1 MRTKYWNLT
10 KFDQHVTEMMITTG
24 NNFKN
29 FPASGLLII
38 LQKTNSVAKRNI
50 NCVLIPA
57 LKTGILVIVVLI
69 R

>member
-1 MRTKYWNLT
+1 
-10 KFDQHVTEMMITTG
+10 MMITTG